1 MNAKTIKFL
10 LNFVGYVAVA
20 GFAFWLGQTQRDFS
34 KDSTANIEPEKP
46 NIVGINEASNKADF
60 ENKIA
65 TLTHDLE
72 KVKQSNRALTMQL
85 ASTEAAA
92 RSMVVMET
100 ENERRCALLSEK
112 LNSGLYEEAYQ
123 GIYSTD
129 FAIREKS
136 LKAMAQLGTPEAKA
150 TLMQV
155 VMNEQENAG
164 LRRALIRTTDW
175 HDAVEQA
182 TSLLSS
188 KDESV
193 KAAVILAAQDSHFN
207 ETEQEDFEKEL
218 IGVFNDKNG
227 DFIQI
232 AAIDYLA
239 NKNPAKISEITV
251 LSKDANVSL
260 KVNQHIDELISN
272 LQAFPGG

>member
-1 MNAKTIKFL
+1 MKAKTIKFL
-10 LNFVGYVAVA
+10 LNFVCYVAVA
-20 GFAFWLGQTQRDFS
+20 GFSFWLGQTQGDFS
-34 KDSTANIEPEKP
+34 RESTTNVVPEKQ
-46 NIVGINEASNKADF
+46 NVIGIDEVNNKADF
-60 ENKIA
+60 ENKISS
-65 TLTHDLE
+65 LTYDLE
-72 KVKQSNRALTMQL
+72 RTKQSNRELLTQL
-85 ASTEAAA
+85 ASAKAVA
-92 RSMVVMET
+92 RPMVVMET
-100 ENERRCALLSEK
+100 ENDRRCGLLLEK
-112 LNSGLYEEAYQ
+112 LNSGLYEEAYN
-123 GIYSTD
+123 GISSTD
-129 FAIREKS
+129 FATREKS

-150 TLMQV
+150 TLMKV

-175 HDAVEQA
+175 HNAVEQA

-193 KAAVILAAQDSHFN
+193 KAAVILAAQDSHLN
-207 ETEQEDFEKEL
+207 ETEQEDFEK
-218 IGVFNDKNG
+218 GVMKVFDEKNG

-251 LSKDANVSL
+251 LSKDVNVSA